1 MTNTHTYITAA
12 HGTRRGIG
20 LGSMVLVSVLC
31 LICGSESQAQTTV
44 ANDWIQFPVKVSPRT
59 PIAQPTDSKAEI
71 VQFPPPKAISMGVKS
86 GSTYRGS
93 TQTYV
98 VTFGDGTS
106 TTVTEKAVSQVE
118 KWASNH
124 IIKTT
129 TYKFPDGSEHSEQQR
144 VDGVRRA
151 PTYKGN
157 VQTVITEYGDGTT
170 SSEVSRATDERRAWT
185 DDHSARIDT
194 YTFTDGNIH
203 QDIVAVSL
211 LKKTSTY
218 TSGVQEVKY
227 TYTDGSVETK
237 KYKAVSSAVTWS
249 QDHITRHTKYQ
260 FQDGSAHKESEK
272 FEPVAQ
278 PAYFKGEKKV
288 VAFKYANGYVK
299 EQSFLPVGKRV
310 TWSSD
315 KLVQFTTY
323 KYADG
328 DEQTEEQRFDAVLVK
343 TEYDDETQIKTMKL
357 GDGSHQ
363 EIRSKA
369 VSVREEWERDHVTK
383 LTNYVFQDGKVNTVK
398 TLINPIRSVV
408 SYDRN
413 LQYITVRYGD
423 GVVDSEVNKSV
434 SDSVRWK
441 DDHITKVTTYKF
453 KDGSTSSAID
463 TVLPTRLPAT
473 YEQDSQIIITKYAD
487 GHSEREV
494 NKPISQQVDW
504 SSEKT
509 QKNITYVFADGAKH
523 VDQQFVG
530 IEGVLVSK
538 EIASKA
544 KVKGSNAFILR
555 GVKFEG
561 NTKFDSEQLEASIK
575 SWIGSEVD
583 LTSLKNAANLISG
596 MYREEAHL
604 AKVEIPQQ
612 EVNEGIVTFVVSEA
626 KLATVALRNQSI
638 DSSVSKHAENVVKAN
653 NDVGNF
659 VDLKK
664 LDKTALLLSD
674 IPGVQADLTLKSGV
688 NTNETDVLIDIE
700 DGKKFDASISADN
713 SGARSTGRERVLASV
728 SLNGLVQ
735 RGEQVGVQA
744 MRSQGSD
751 YVRMAYSEPVGP
763 YGWRAGVSAAEM
775 KYRVISSDLVA
786 LNAHGPA
793 SVRGL
798 ELVGPILKNRSG
810 GLSLQFTA
818 DAKQFHNETFA
829 GVHSKYSAK
838 VYGLNLFGNQWDTL
852 GGSGLSTYSL
862 AWTSGNFDLSGSPNQ
877 LDDATGVQT
886 AGSFNKYKFIFKR
899 EQELWKAAT
908 LSVAYQSQ
916 WASKNLDAS
925 EKIFLGGAQGVR
937 AYGANE
943 AGGSIG
949 QILNLELQQ
958 QTQVGES
965 VFTYAAFYDVGH
977 ITVNKFNDYSSALPL
992 NSYTLKGYGLWAG
1005 WNQRNSLGITS
1016 ARLTWARRIGVNPSA
1031 NLLGLDQDGS
1041 LIRNRWWLSVSQS
1054 F

>member
-1 MTNTHTYITAA
+1 M
-12 HGTRRGIG
+12 
-20 LGSMVLVSVLC
+20 LLVSALY
-31 LICGSESQAQTTV
+31 LICSSESQAQTNK
-44 ANDWIQFPVKVSPRT
+44 ANDWIQFPAKVSPRT
-59 PIAQPTDSKAEI
+59 PTAQPADSKAEV
-71 VQFPPPKAISMGVKS
+71 VQFPPLKAISMGVKS
-86 GSTYRGS
+86 GSTYRGN

-124 IIKTT
+124 ITKTT
-129 TYKFPDGSEHSEQQR
+129 TYKFPDGSEHSEDQR
-144 VDGVRRA
+144 VEGVRRA

-157 VQTVITEYGDGTT
+157 IQTVITEYGDGTT
-170 SSEVSRATDERRAWT
+170 SSEVSRAIDERRAWT
-185 DDHSARIDT
+185 DDRKARIDT
-194 YTFTDGNIH
+194 YTFPDGSIH
-203 QDIVAVSL
+203 QDIVAVAL

-237 KYKAVSSAVTWS
+237 KFKAVSSVVTWS
-249 QDHITRHTKYQ
+249 QDHTTRHTKYQ

-288 VAFKYANGYVK
+288 VALKYANGHIK
-299 EQSFLPVGKRV
+299 EQYLMPVSKRV
-310 TWSSD
+310 DWSSD

-328 DEQTEEQRFDAVLVK
+328 DERTVEQIFDAVLVK
-343 TEYDDETQIKTMKL
+343 TEYDNETQIKTIKL

-363 EIRSKA
+363 ETRSKA
-369 VSVREEWERDHVTK
+369 VNVREEWERDHITK
-383 LTNYVFQDGKVNTVK
+383 ITHYVFEDGSVNTVK
-398 TLINPIRSVV
+398 AVINPIRSVV
-408 SYDRN
+408 GYDRN
-413 LQYITVRYGD
+413 QQYVSVRYGD
-423 GVVDSEVNKSV
+423 GTVVSEINTSV
-434 SDSVRWK
+434 SDSALWK

-453 KDGSTSSAID
+453 KDGSTSSSIE
-463 TVLPTRLPAT
+463 TILPTQQPAS

-487 GHSEREV
+487 GHIERQV

-504 SSEKT
+504 SAEKT
-509 QKNITYVFADGAKH
+509 QKIITYVFADGSKH
-523 VDQQFVG
+523 VDHQFVG
-530 IEGVLVSK
+530 IEGILVSK
-538 EIASKA
+538 EMASKA
-544 KVKGSNAFILR
+544 TTKGSNTFVLR
-555 GVKFEG
+555 GVNFKG
-561 NTKFDSEQLEASIK
+561 NTKFESAQLEASIK
-575 SWIGSEVD
+575 PWIGNEVD
-583 LTSLKNAANLISG
+583 LTSLKNAASLISG
-596 MYREEAHL
+596 MYREKGYL

-612 EVNEGIVTFVVSEA
+612 EVNEGIVTLVVSEA
-626 KLATVALRNQSI
+626 KLALVALRNQSI
-638 DSSVSKHAENVVKAN
+638 DSSVGKHVENVVKEN
-653 NDVGNF
+653 NHVGNF

-664 LDKTALLLSD
+664 LDRTALLLSE

-688 NTNETDVLIDIE
+688 NAKETNVLVDIE

-713 SGARSTGRERVLASV
+713 SGARSTGRERVLVSV
-728 SLNGLVQ
+728 NLNGLAR
-735 RGEQVGVQA
+735 RGDQVGVQA
-744 MRSQGSD
+744 MRSEGSD
-751 YVRMAYSEPVGP
+751 YARMAYSEPVGP
-763 YGWRAGVSAAEM
+763 YGWRAGASASEM

-798 ELVGPILKNRSG
+798 ELVGPLFKNRSG
-810 GLSLQFTA
+810 GLSLQFTV
-818 DAKQFHNETFA
+818 DDKQFHNETFA

-838 VYGLNLFGNQWDTL
+838 VYGVNFFGSQWDEL
-852 GGSGLSTYSL
+852 IGSGLSTYSL

-877 LDDATGVQT
+877 LDDATGAQT
-886 AGSFNKYKFIFKR
+886 AGDFNKYKLMFKR
-899 EQELWKAAT
+899 EQQLWKAAT
-908 LSVAYQSQ
+908 LSVSYQSQ
-916 WASKNLDAS
+916 WASKNLDTS
-925 EKIFLGGAQGVR
+925 EKLFLGGAQGVR

-958 QTQVGES
+958 QKQIGES
-965 VFTYAAFYDVGH
+965 VFTHAAFYDVGH
-977 ITVNKFNDYSSALPL
+977 ITVNKLNDYARALPL
-992 NSYTLKGYGLWAG
+992 NSYTLKGYGLWTG
-1005 WNQRNSLGITS
+1005 WSQRNSLGISS

-1041 LIRNRWWLSVSQS
+1041 LVGNRWWLRMSQS